1 MVRKIWHKT
10 RPRDGATA
18 LSTRVGVMLMALT
31 GFMIPPTTA
40 YAQNSDTSS
49 GTTASP
55 GLALNMSPGG
65 SGYVGLSPSLSGAL
79 IDLPA
84 DSVGSAL
91 FNLDI
96 SDTACVTGETSCL
109 SRNDTT
115 INASYYKPIKS
126 FNVKGLDLQLQSKA
140 SMRFNDESSSAL
152 VGAVVRLGEDLREGS
167 DLDANTW
174 YVFAGADAEAV
185 TYTPNSVRRM
195 TSGQFYLQDRI
206 IVGDA
211 QAGLGYRIGD
221 ADVSIG
227 YFRREVSSFG
237 NNDPSDDFSKTED
250 AAALSFTWRR

>member
-1 MVRKIWHKT
+1 M
-10 RPRDGATA
+10 
-18 LSTRVGVMLMALT
+18 
-31 GFMIPPTTA
+31 
-40 YAQNSDTSS
+40 
-49 GTTASP
+49 
-55 GLALNMSPGG
+55 NMS
-65 SGYVGLSPSLSGAL
+65 SEETGYVGLSPSLSGAL

-91 FNLDI
+91 FKLDI
-96 SDTACVTGETSCL
+96 SDTSCVTGNTACL
-109 SRNDTT
+109 SRDDNT

-126 FNVKGLDLQLQSKA
+126 FNVKGLDLQLQPKA

-185 TYTPNSVRRM
+185 TYTPSGMRQL